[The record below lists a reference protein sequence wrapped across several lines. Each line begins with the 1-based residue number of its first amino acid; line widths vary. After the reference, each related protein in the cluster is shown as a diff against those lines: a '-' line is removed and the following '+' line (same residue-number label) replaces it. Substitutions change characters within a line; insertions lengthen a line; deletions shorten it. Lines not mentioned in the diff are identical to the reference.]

1 VGPSGVEA
9 FVRDHGPG
17 FEMGE
22 IGDDRLGVR
31 ESILGRMR
39 RHGGGAKIRRLES
52 GTEIELTLPPLEK
65 SGPAETA
72 RETQTTGGRT
82 A

>member
-1 VGPSGVEA
+1 M
-9 FVRDHGPG
+9 RDHGPG

-39 RHGGGAKIRRLES
+39 RHGGAAKIRRLES
-52 GTEIELTLPPLEK
+52 GTEIELTLPPL
-65 SGPAETA
+65 GRHAGLGRGTDAPRPA
-72 RETQTTGGRT
+72 
-82 A
+82 

>member
-1 VGPSGVEA
+1 
-9 FVRDHGPG
+9 
-17 FEMGE
+17 MGD

-39 RHGGGAKIRRLES
+39 RHGGAAKIRRLES

-65 SGPAETA
+65 GAEPSTAGVEAAGEEA
-72 RETQTTGGRT
+72 REAQTTGGRT